1 MLTPKTEEA
10 VAEAV
15 RGAIARKVP
24 LAIRGGGTRTG
35 LGRPVQAG
43 DMLSLEKLAGVTLH
57 EPAEMVISALA
68 GTPLSVVE
76 QTLASKGQMLPFEPM
91 DHRTIFGTSG
101 EPTIGA
107 VVAAN
112 VSGPRRVIVGAC
124 RDHLIGVRFVNG
136 AGEIIK
142 SGGRVMKNVTGLDL
156 VKLQAGAHGTLGVLT
171 EVTFKVLP
179 RPEASATM
187 VFDGLPDVEAV
198 GAMSAAL
205 GSPFEVSAAAH
216 LPAGIA
222 GERAQTL
229 LRFENFIA
237 SIDYRFKALA
247 DGLKRF
253 GNPRRIDGQASEKI
267 WTDIRD
273 CVLLATPREAAL
285 WRISVKPSD
294 APGVSARI
302 REGIADAKLYYD
314 WGGGLIW
321 IATASA
327 QDAGASVIRSAVKGK
342 GHATLVRASDSIRI
356 SVPVF
361 EPEAA
366 AVAALTRRIKTSFDP
381 AGLINPG
388 RMIAEA

>member
-1 MLTPKTEEA
+1 MLTPKSEEA

-15 RGAIARKVP
+15 RGAIAKKLP
-24 LAIRGGGTRTG
+24 LVLKGGGTRSG

-43 DMLSLEKLAGVTLH
+43 ETLSLEKLSGVTLH

-68 GTPLSVVE
+68 GTPLSMVE
-76 QTLASKGQMLPFEPM
+76 ATLAAKGQMLPFEPM
-91 DHRTIFGTSG
+91 DHRTIFGTRG

-112 VSGPRRVIVGAC
+112 VSGPRRVVVGAC

-187 VFDGLPDVEAV
+187 VFDGLEHTEAV

-216 LPAGIA
+216 LPEGIA
-222 GERAQTL
+222 GETAQTL
-229 LRFENFIA
+229 LRFENFTA

-247 DGLKRF
+247 QALKRF

-267 WTDIRD
+267 WIDIRD
-273 CVLLATPREAAL
+273 CALLATPHEAAL
-285 WRISVKPSD
+285 WRLSVKPSD
-294 APGVSARI
+294 APGVADYI
-302 REGIADAKLYYD
+302 RKGLTDAKLFYD

-321 IATASA
+321 LATASVK
-327 QDAGASVIRSAVKGK
+327 DAGATVIRAAVKGK
-342 GHATLVRASDSIRI
+342 GHATLVRASDSIRA

-366 AVAALTRRIKTSFDP
+366 AVAALSRRIKSSFDP

-388 RMIAEA
+388 RMVAEA